1 MESNKIKIE
10 FDRDEYVNHDSLYQQ
25 LLLNGSL
32 LYINEKIQQ
41 LKVFSRENA
50 PFIDDCEARL
60 ESENYA
66 FSDDTIETCED
77 IYDALRE
84 TNRKADAIIEILQ
97 KLRDESVGTFNAIV
111 AFNLH
116 LNEYFKERKKA
127 GKFEEVQIRE
137 ATRILIFGEDGEL
150 YNSVFQH
157 ERDSAR
163 LLFYRI
169 RLNLENIENEGEE

>member
-1 MESNKIKIE
+1 M
-10 FDRDEYVNHDSLYQQ
+10 
-25 LLLNGSL
+25 
-32 LYINEKIQQ
+32 
-41 LKVFSRENA
+41 
-50 PFIDDCEARL
+50 
-60 ESENYA
+60 
-66 FSDDTIETCED
+66 
-77 IYDALRE
+77 
-84 TNRKADAIIEILQ
+84 
-97 KLRDESVGTFNAIV
+97 

-116 LNEYFKERKKA
+116 LNEYFKERKEA

-150 YNSVFQH
+150 YNAVFQH